1 MEEEFE
7 KVMPG
12 KWKQDGSLGSLRIKF
27 AAVAVGLLL
36 LMALVAG
43 CGNKSS
49 SSSSETSSS
58 SSESTSGGG
67 GGGSETVSSGEGGE
81 GTVAI
86 GNEGTPEEQLTSIKE
101 ICGEKPTVVGL
112 AWGFEGNA
120 WRKLTRG
127 MLEKYVKE
135 CPNVEKFLY
144 SNANLNAQKSISD
157 INSMVAQGV
166 NVLLVYP
173 DFGPAV
179 LPALQAATAKGVK
192 VVPFAVESKALG
204 GETGTDYV
212 DAVSENTF
220 KEGETWA
227 NWMAKALS
235 EKGNVVFI
243 GGTTGNPTSTSE
255 FEGVQAAL
263 KKYPNMHILGEKIYW
278 GQYDVAEN
286 QKVMAGLLTQYPN
299 EIDGVIDDYGG
310 SAVGAIRAF
319 LAAGRPLVPFA
330 TADQNNLAC
339 EYYKLK
345 KSNPDFQLGTV
356 SSRNWVIYPAFR
368 KAMASYQG
376 TSDSEPSTYDLPI
389 IEDSTGKVSQEKP
402 KCEPDLSPDAIL
414 SSGLKP
420 EEITEILGK

>member
-1 MEEEFE
+1 
-7 KVMPG
+7 MPR
-12 KWKQDGSLGSLRIKF
+12 KWKLKASHGPLRIKAA
-27 AAVAVGLLL
+27 AAVVGLLM

-49 SSSSETSSS
+49 SSTG
-58 SSESTSGGG
+58 ESTSASSGSSGGG
-67 GGGSETVSSGEGGE
+67 GETVSSGEGGE

-86 GNEGTPEEQLTSIKE
+86 GNEGTPEEMLTSVKE

-135 CPNVEKFLY
+135 CPTVEKFLY
-144 SNANLNAQKSISD
+144 TNANLNAQKSISD

-192 VVPFAVESKALG
+192 VVPFAVESGPLG
-204 GETGTDYV
+204 GEPGTDYV
-212 DAVSENTF
+212 DAVSENTK

-227 NWMAKALS
+227 NWMAKATG
-235 EKGNVVFI
+235 EKGKIVFI

-263 KKYPNMHILGEKIYW
+263 KKYPEMEILGNKIYW

-286 QKVMAGLLTQYPN
+286 QKVMASLLTQYP

-319 LAAGRPLVPFA
+319 IAAGRPLVPFA

-345 KSNPDFQLGTV
+345 KTNPEFQLGTV

-368 KAMASYQG
+368 KGMASYQG
-376 TSDSEPSTYDLPI
+376 TSDPEPSTYDLPI
-389 IEDSTGKVSQEKP
+389 IEDSTGKVSKQMP
-402 KCEPDLSPDAIL
+402 ICESSLSPDAIL
-414 SSGLKP
+414 STGLKP
-420 EEITEILGK
+420 AELTEILGN